1 MVTSISS
8 SEANEQPSHHKKI
21 SPSEQ
26 TVVQS
31 RDPTILSQE
40 AVSTLQTPM
49 SKKPLS
55 GAITKTEEKILEV
68 EFSFL
73 KPQTLS
79 TSEAKTES

>member
-1 MVTSISS
+1 M
-8 SEANEQPSHHKKI
+8 
-21 SPSEQ
+21 
-26 TVVQS
+26 
-31 RDPTILSQE
+31 DPTIRLQE

-73 KPQTLS
+73 KPQTPS